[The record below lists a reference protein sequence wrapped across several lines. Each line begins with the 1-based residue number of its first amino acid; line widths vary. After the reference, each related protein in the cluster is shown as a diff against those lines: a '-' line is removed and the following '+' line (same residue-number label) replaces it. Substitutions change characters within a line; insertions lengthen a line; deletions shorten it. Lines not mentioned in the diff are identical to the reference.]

1 MERKPQPPT
10 GESAMSNPLPPTSP
24 TFTNVQVHGQSIF
37 VIVSGMEVVQ
47 ARALRILAE
56 NGIAPLRPD
65 QWYPLPNVLN
75 AFKLIF
81 EKIGPSTV
89 RAIGRKVPETARFP
103 PDIDSLEKGLR
114 SIDVAYQMAHK
125 PPLSG
130 YHYEAVDRRTAKM
143 VCDNPYPCD
152 LDLGLVEAICD
163 RFRPKDALWVRIEH
177 DPKSCRRRGDTSCT
191 YHITW

>member
-1 MERKPQPPT
+1 MERKTQPPS
-10 GESAMSNPLPPTSP
+10 GESAMSDPLPDNWASLPTA
-24 TFTNVQVHGQSIF
+24 QVHGQSVF
-37 VIVSGMEVVQ
+37 VIVGGMEVVQ

-65 QWYPLPNVLN
+65 QWYPLANVLN

-114 SIDVAYQMAHK
+114 SVQVAYQMEHK
-125 PPLSG
+125 PPVGG
-130 YHYEAVDRRTAKM
+130 YHYVAVDRRSAKM

-177 DPKSCRRRGDTSCT
+177 DPKTCRRRGDTSCT
-191 YHITW
+191 YLITW

>member
-1 MERKPQPPT
+1 MERKHQ
-10 GESAMSNPLPPTSP
+10 GEPAMSVSYANS
-24 TFTNVQVHGQSIF
+24 QVMGQAILSI
-37 VIVSGMEVVQ
+37 VGGMEVVQ

-56 NGIAPLRPD
+56 NGISPLKPD
-65 QWYPLPNVLN
+65 QWYPMANVLS

-89 RAIGRKVPETARFP
+89 RAIGRKVPDTARFP

-114 SIDVAYQMAHK
+114 SIDVAYHTAHRGTD
-125 PPLSG
+125 PIGG
-130 YHYEAVDRRTAKM
+130 YHFEARERRSAKM
-143 VCDNPYPCD
+143 MCDNPYPCD

-191 YHITW
+191 YLITW